1 MLHTM
6 MRHSSYMYV
15 LYMEPP
21 YIYICVYIY
30 INGLETYIYI
40 YIWVLYC
47 VAQED
52 KTLYSYVESC
62 IFINEEYYIYILEI
76 YIYIRV
82 KHFKL
87 RIIMQK

>member
-40 YIWVLYC
+40 YIFEFYIVLHR
-47 VAQED
+47 
-52 KTLYSYVESC
+52 KTKPYTVTSNRVYLLMKNIIYIYWR
-62 IFINEEYYIYILEI
+62 YIYI
-76 YIYIRV
+76 
-82 KHFKL
+82 
-87 RIIMQK
+87 

>member
-1 MLHTM
+1 MMLHTM

-40 YIWVLYC
+40 YI
-47 VAQED
+47 
-52 KTLYSYVESC
+52 
-62 IFINEEYYIYILEI
+62 YIYIFEFYIVLHRKTKPYTVTSNRVYLLMKNII
-76 YIYIRV
+76 YIYIGDIYIY
-82 KHFKL
+82 KSKTF
-87 RIIMQK
+87 